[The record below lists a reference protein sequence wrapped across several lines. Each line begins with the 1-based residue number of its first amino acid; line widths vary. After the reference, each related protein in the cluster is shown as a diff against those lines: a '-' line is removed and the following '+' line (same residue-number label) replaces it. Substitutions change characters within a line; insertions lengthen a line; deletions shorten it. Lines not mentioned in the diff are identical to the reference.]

1 MKKLK
6 ENAVYSD
13 VVDAGLIL
21 PKKEKYTLADV
32 KKLVKS
38 GWSALDA
45 LWIVTCSWV
54 YHKTKISKQITTDKF
69 LFACEMDL
77 I

>member
-21 PKKEKYTLADV
+21 PRKQKYTLSDV
-32 KKLVKS
+32 KNLVKS
-38 GWSALDA
+38 GWCAVDA
-45 LWIVTCSWV
+45 LWIVKCSCAF
-54 YHKTKISKQITTDKF
+54 HQSKISEKIMTDKF
-69 LFACEMDL
+69 FIACEMDL